1 MSDFRLPKILETTI
15 RRRSFLAAIASL
27 AAASSV
33 TRRSYG
39 AETAAGD
46 AGGDNVRLSGETAI
60 RSSGDQ
66 APTTIDLKAL
76 GPEHQV
82 ASIRRSGNIYRVT
95 TVSGI
100 TASFSE
106 FDLRFKT
113 DASAHG
119 PAEGIPVLMPARM
132 RTDRAF
138 LVFASPSEIS
148 SFIDRA
154 ASL

>member
-1 MSDFRLPKILETTI
+1 MPDFRLPRMQPTTI
-15 RRRSFLAAIASL
+15 RRRSLLATIASL
-27 AAASSV
+27 AAALSV

-39 AETAAGD
+39 AETVAGD
-46 AGGDNVRLSGETAI
+46 PGGDNVRLSGETAM

-66 APTTIDLKAL
+66 VPTTVDLKAL

-95 TVSGI
+95 AVSGS

-119 PAEGIPVLMPARM
+119 PAEGIPVLMPASM

-138 LVFASPSEIS
+138 LVFASPREIS
-148 SFIDRA
+148 AFIE
-154 ASL
+154 